1 MEVEEMEGGVRKED
15 VEDMGGGVRKEDVEM
30 MGGGVRKE
38 DVEDMGGGV
47 RKEDVEDMGGG
58 VRKEDVEVVEGDLKA
73 RVGRAGP
80 MPSGKPSSSLAR
92 TSSGRRSSVTVGGRT
107 ATGFSAGSP
116 AVSPSSSNHLSRR
129 EVLTSPV
136 F

>member
-1 MEVEEMEGGVRKED
+1 MEVEE
-15 VEDMGGGVRKEDVEM
+15 MGGGVRKEDVEM

-58 VRKEDVEVVEGDLKA
+58 VRKEDVEVVEGDLMVEVEVVMVA

>member
-1 MEVEEMEGGVRKED
+1 MEVEVGTQM
-15 VEDMGGGVRKEDVEM
+15 VEEMGGGVRKEDVEM
-30 MGGGVRKE
+30 
-38 DVEDMGGGV
+38 
-47 RKEDVEDMGGG
+47 MGGG

-107 ATGFSAGSP
+107 VGKAGLTATGFSAGSP